1 MNEEELFNILYDKEK
16 RSVYREFQNIESSI
30 EESDFLYKYFTD
42 FEKMLLNDKSYVR
55 LRGFKLIC
63 KLSKWDTQ
71 NNINK
76 NIKLLL
82 DVLDDDKPTIVRQ
95 CLSSLNYLLLYKQEL
110 SKEIENKL
118 KNINLLK
125 YKDSMGHLIEKDI
138 NSILKNI

>member
-125 YKDSMGHLIEKDI
+125 YKDSMVHLIEKDI